1 MMSMFLNEAT
11 KLRAETI
18 IKGLEKRNM
27 HGVFCA
33 TKEDALKQALS
44 YIKEGSSVSWGGS
57 MSVSEIGLMDALKEG
72 NYHLIVLLQRI
83 LMSSVRSFLRLS
95 YLIIS

>member
-1 MMSMFLNEAT
+1 MFLNEAT

-33 TKEDALKQALS
+33 DQGRCTCKQALKL
-44 YIKEGSSVSWGGS
+44 YQK
-57 MSVSEIGLMDALKEG
+57 K
-72 NYHLIVLLQRI
+72 VLL
-83 LMSSVRSFLRLS
+83 FLGVVP
-95 YLIIS
+95 

>member
-1 MMSMFLNEAT
+1 MFLNEAT
-11 KLRAETI
+11 KLRAQTI

-44 YIKEGSSVSWGGS
+44 YIKEEMCIRDSHSSVHSF
-57 MSVSEIGLMDALKEG
+57 
-72 NYHLIVLLQRI
+72 VLQK
-83 LMSSVRSFLRLS
+83 
-95 YLIIS
+95 

>member
-1 MMSMFLNEAT
+1 
-11 KLRAETI
+11 
-18 IKGLEKRNM
+18 M

-57 MSVSEIGLMDALKEG
+57 MSVSEIGLRSRVPTVAEVMRCFG
-72 NYHLIVLLQRI
+72 VILQ
-83 LMSSVRSFLRLS
+83 SCRSFR
-95 YLIIS
+95 

>member
-1 MMSMFLNEAT
+1 MKQP
-11 KLRAETI
+11 KLRAQTI

-44 YIKEGSSVSWGGS
+44 YIKRVLLFLWGGFY
-57 MSVSEIGLMDALKEG
+57 EC
-72 NYHLIVLLQRI
+72 
-83 LMSSVRSFLRLS
+83 F
-95 YLIIS
+95 

>member
-1 MMSMFLNEAT
+1 
-11 KLRAETI
+11 
-18 IKGLEKRNM
+18 M

-72 NYHLIVLLQRI
+72 NYHLIDRSVAKKTPCIFLF
-83 LMSSVRSFLRLS
+83 SSPMIIVCARSLVASFKNI
-95 YLIIS
+95 LIILSV

>member
-1 MMSMFLNEAT
+1 
-11 KLRAETI
+11 
-18 IKGLEKRNM
+18 M

-57 MSVSEIGLMDALKEG
+57 MSVSEIGLMDGLKG
-72 NYHLIVLLQRI
+72 RKL
-83 LMSSVRSFLRLS
+83 SSDRSFCCKEF
-95 YLIIS
+95 

>member
-11 KLRAETI
+11 KLRAQTI

-44 YIKEGSSVSWGGS
+44 YI
-57 MSVSEIGLMDALKEG
+57 MR
-72 NYHLIVLLQRI
+72 VLL
-83 LMSSVRSFLRLS
+83 FLGVVL
-95 YLIIS
+95 

>member
-1 MMSMFLNEAT
+1 MFLNEAT

-44 YIKEGSSVSWGGS
+44 YIKEGSSCFLGV
-57 MSVSEIGLMDALKEG
+57 
-72 NYHLIVLLQRI
+72 VL
-83 LMSSVRSFLRLS
+83 
-95 YLIIS
+95 

>member
-1 MMSMFLNEAT
+1 MFLNEAT
-11 KLRAETI
+11 KLRAQTI

-44 YIKEGSSVSWGGS
+44 YIKEGFSAFAKSAMHKKPATTKPDDNAYWYERQENSTRPS
-57 MSVSEIGLMDALKEG
+57 DD
-72 NYHLIVLLQRI
+72 
-83 LMSSVRSFLRLS
+83 SFFWA
-95 YLIIS
+95 

>member
-1 MMSMFLNEAT
+1 MIPHKIYTERMMSMFLNEAT
-11 KLRAETI
+11 KLRAQTI

-44 YIKEGSSVSWGGS
+44 YIKE
-57 MSVSEIGLMDALKEG
+57 EYFK
-72 NYHLIVLLQRI
+72 
-83 LMSSVRSFLRLS
+83 LS
-95 YLIIS
+95 

>member
-1 MMSMFLNEAT
+1 MFLNEAT
-11 KLRAETI
+11 KLRAQTI

-72 NYHLIVLLQRI
+72 NYHLDCAAQPFQR
-83 LMSSVRSFLRLS
+83 LVQLGVALS
-95 YLIIS
+95 NIR

>member
-1 MMSMFLNEAT
+1 MFLNEAT
-11 KLRAETI
+11 KLRAQTI

-44 YIKEGSSVSWGGS
+44 YI
-57 MSVSEIGLMDALKEG
+57 
-72 NYHLIVLLQRI
+72 
-83 LMSSVRSFLRLS
+83 
-95 YLIIS
+95 

>member
-1 MMSMFLNEAT
+1 MFLNEAT
-11 KLRAETI
+11 KLRAQTI

-72 NYHLIVLLQRI
+72 T
-83 LMSSVRSFLRLS
+83 
-95 YLIIS
+95 II

>member
-1 MMSMFLNEAT
+1 MIPHKIYTERMMSMFLNEAT
-11 KLRAETI
+11 KLRAQTI

-44 YIKEGSSVSWGGS
+44 YI
-57 MSVSEIGLMDALKEG
+57 
-72 NYHLIVLLQRI
+72 
-83 LMSSVRSFLRLS
+83 
-95 YLIIS
+95 

>member
-11 KLRAETI
+11 KLRAQTI

-72 NYHLIVLLQRI
+72 SIVLLQRI

>member
-1 MMSMFLNEAT
+1 MFLNEAT
-11 KLRAETI
+11 KLRAQTI

-44 YIKEGSSVSWGGS
+44 YIKEGSSG
-57 MSVSEIGLMDALKEG
+57 
-72 NYHLIVLLQRI
+72 
-83 LMSSVRSFLRLS
+83 FLGWF
-95 YLIIS
+95 YECF

>member
-1 MMSMFLNEAT
+1 MFLNEAT

-33 TKEDALKQALS
+33 TKEDALK
-44 YIKEGSSVSWGGS
+44 
-57 MSVSEIGLMDALKEG
+57 
-72 NYHLIVLLQRI
+72 
-83 LMSSVRSFLRLS
+83 RS
-95 YLIIS
+95 